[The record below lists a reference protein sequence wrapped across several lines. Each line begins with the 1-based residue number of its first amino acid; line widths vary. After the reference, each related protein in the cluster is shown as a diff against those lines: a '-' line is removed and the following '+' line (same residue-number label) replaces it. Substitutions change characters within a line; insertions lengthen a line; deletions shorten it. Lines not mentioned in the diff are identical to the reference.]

1 MREPEY
7 FLGKPVQSLQT
18 MLRHIA
24 DADSRVLPLIP
35 DGYYGPNTYASV
47 LSFQQAYGLPETG
60 QVDPETWD
68 RIVAIHDMVFP
79 NRVPPVTSPIWSAGQ
94 VIEPGQSNNHLYLVQ
109 AMLTVLA
116 KFFPTLE
123 APPINGVLDPSTAA
137 GLRWLQRASG
147 LPETGAL
154 NTATW
159 HSLNNLYRV
168 TTSNGQPIGSS
179 VG

>member
-24 DADSRVLPLIP
+24 DADPRVLPLIP

-68 RIVAIHDMVFP
+68 RIVAVHDMVFP
-79 NRVPPVTSPIWSAGQ
+79 NRVPPVTSPIWPAGQ
-94 VIEPGQSNNHLYLVQ
+94 VIEPDS
-109 AMLTVLA
+109 
-116 KFFPTLE
+116 PTTTCIWSR
-123 APPINGVLDPSTAA
+123 PCSPS
-137 GLRWLQRASG
+137 
-147 LPETGAL
+147 
-154 NTATW
+154 W
-159 HSLNNLYRV
+159 HSSSRPSRRRQSTV
-168 TTSNGQPIGSS
+168 FWTRPQPPDFDGCSAPAACRKPAL
-179 VG
+179 